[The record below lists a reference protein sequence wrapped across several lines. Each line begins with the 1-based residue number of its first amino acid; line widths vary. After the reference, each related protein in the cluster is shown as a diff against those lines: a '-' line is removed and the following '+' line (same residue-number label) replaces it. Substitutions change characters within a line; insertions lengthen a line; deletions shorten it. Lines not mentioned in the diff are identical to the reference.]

1 MLENKQITITEKDY
15 LTFRYFAF
23 LYDYSSI
30 TTVLWVTAIS
40 IAVLVDYAFTQ
51 RNLLIALVAIFMIVN
66 YMQNIFVKMPQT
78 AKSEYSSK
86 TFPNPSYTF
95 SLTGKTLTLMR
106 ENSSDSVIELE
117 KLHSAFE
124 TIHHFCFFISMNN
137 YVILPKNKLTDE
149 EKLFVRKT
157 IFALPYKNRKNPFAP
172 GLKTSL
178 KNLLMIL
185 FITLCGI
192 ILIISYKI
200 T

>member
-1 MLENKQITITEKDY
+1 MLENKQITITEREY

-51 RNLLIALVAIFMIVN
+51 RSLIMALIAVFMLVN
-66 YMQNIFVKMPQT
+66 YGQNIFFKMPQT
-78 AKSEYSSK
+78 AKSEFSGRK
-86 TFPNPSYTF
+86 FPNSSYTF
-95 SLTGKTLTLMR
+95 SLTDKTLTLLR
-106 ENSSDSVIELE
+106 ENSKDSVIELTN
-117 KLHSAFE
+117 LHSAFE
-124 TIHHFCFFISMNN
+124 TIYHFCFFISQNN
-137 YVILPKNKLTDE
+137 YLILPKSKLTDE

-185 FITLCGI
+185 FITICGL
-192 ILIISYKI
+192 ILIISYKV

>member
-23 LYDYSSI
+23 LYDYSTI
-30 TTVLWVTAIS
+30 ATMFWVIAIS
-40 IAVLVDYAFTQ
+40 IAVLIDYAFTQ
-51 RNLLIALVAIFMIVN
+51 RSLIIALVAIFMLVN
-66 YMQNIFVKMPQT
+66 YGQNIFVKMPRT
-78 AKSEYSSK
+78 AKSEYSSRK
-86 TFPNPSYTF
+86 FPNSSYSF
-95 SLTGKTLTLMR
+95 SLTDKTLTLIR
-106 ENSSDSVIELE
+106 ENSKDSVIEL
-117 KLHSAFE
+117 KNLHSAFE
-124 TIHHFCFFISMNN
+124 TIYQFCFFISQNN

-149 EKLFVRKT
+149 EKLFVRNT

-185 FITLCGI
+185 FITICGVV
-192 ILIISYKI
+192 LIISYKV